1 MKEFYSV
8 EDLKELYTESYD
20 LIPDK
25 YKDLKDRGYDIIDK
39 VEIGGVLFV
48 GINPS
53 YDETRK
59 GTDASVVRKSEAV
72 GDSDGYNYEPY
83 FGKPKQLC
91 ERLGAGGFSHVDMFS
106 IRCRQQYRV
115 RNMVHDLVCKAF
127 VEKQI
132 GLFRKVVDGSL
143 PKCIVVINAMAS
155 GLIKDG
161 LALGQL
167 QHEEDLGVDLYVVNG
182 KRMPVFYSGMLSGAH
197 ALDNGS
203 YERLLWHIRY
213 VMAHL

>member
-1 MKEFYSV
+1 M
-8 EDLKELYTESYD
+8 
-20 LIPDK
+20 
-25 YKDLKDRGYDIIDK
+25 
-39 VEIGGVLFV
+39 

-59 GTDASVVRKSEAV
+59 GADTSIVRRSDAV

-91 ERLGAGGFSHVDMFS
+91 VRIGVGGFSHVDMFS

-132 GLFRKVVDGSL
+132 GLFRKVVDGAM
-143 PKCIVVINAMAS
+143 PRCIVVINAMAS

-161 LALGQL
+161 FALGHL
-167 QHEEDLGVDLYVVNG
+167 QYDEDLGVDLYVVNG
-182 KRMPVFYSGMLSGAH
+182 KRIPVFYSGMLSGAH

-203 YERLLWHIRY
+203 YDRLLWHIQY
-213 VMAHL
+213 VMKHT

>member
-1 MKEFYSV
+1 MKEYYYV
-8 EDLKELYTESYD
+8 EGLKEQYAESYD
-20 LIPDK
+20 LIPVK

-59 GTDASVVRKSEAV
+59 GADTSIVRRSDAV

-91 ERLGAGGFSHVDMFS
+91 ERLGAGGFSHVDLFS
-106 IRCRQQYRV
+106 IRCRQQYHM

-161 LALGQL
+161 LALGCL
-167 QHEEDLGVDLYVVNG
+167 QYDETLGVDMYEVCG
-182 KRMPVFYSGMLSGAH
+182 KRIPVFYSGMLSGAH

-203 YERLLWHIRY
+203 YERLLWHIQY
-213 VMAHL
+213 VLKHT

>member
-1 MKEFYSV
+1 MKEYYYV
-8 EDLKELYTESYD
+8 EGLKELYAQSYD

-39 VEIGGVLFV
+39 VVIGGVLFV

-59 GTDASVVRKSEAV
+59 GTDVSIVRKSDAV
-72 GDSDGYNYEPY
+72 GDNDGYNYEPY
-83 FGKPKQLC
+83 FGKPKLLN
-91 ERLGAGGFSHVDMFS
+91 EGIGFSGFSHVDIFS

-115 RNMVHDLVCKAF
+115 RNIVRDSGCKTF
-127 VEKQI
+127 VEKQF
-132 GLFRKVVDGSL
+132 GLFRMVVDGSL
-143 PKCIVVINAMAS
+143 PKCIVVINAMAR

-161 LALGQL
+161 LALGHL
-167 QHEEDLGVDLYVVNG
+167 QYDEALGVDMYEVSG
-182 KRMPVFYSGMLSGAH
+182 KRIPVFYSGMLSGAH

-213 VMAHL
+213 VLKHT

>member
-8 EDLKELYTESYD
+8 EDLKELYAESYD

-59 GTDASVVRKSEAV
+59 GADTSIVRRSDAV
-72 GDSDGYNYEPY
+72 GVSDGYNYEPY

-91 ERLGAGGFSHVDMFS
+91 ERLGVGGFSHVDMFS
-106 IRCRQQYRV
+106 IRCRQQFRM
-115 RNMVHDLVCKAF
+115 RNMVCDSSFKTF
-127 VEKQI
+127 IEKQL
-132 GLFRKVVDGSL
+132 GLFRMVVDGSL
-143 PKCIVVINAMAS
+143 PKCIIVINAMAS
-155 GLIKDG
+155 GLIKGG
-161 LALGQL
+161 LALGKL
-167 QHEEDLGVDLYVVNG
+167 QYDEDLGVDLYEANG
-182 KRMPVFYSGMLSGAH
+182 KRIPVFYSGMLSGAH

-213 VMAHL
+213 VLKHT